1 MHKPAFCS
9 LLLALGF
16 LLGACE
22 KEVVGIKLPESD
34 QKLVVRCFISPD
46 YPYVTASITRSVPIF
61 ASGDLADTLV
71 KDAVVTLSDGVR
83 SLLIPYDKDH
93 KAYISFIWA
102 ARESDLRIKPGIS
115 YHLQVTTPRG
125 ETVTATCTVPAALNA
140 SIALSRDSAWDA
152 YTNRYYYRMRIIWP
166 DLPNQVNYYRVV
178 GYAEGITQQSDD
190 GRPTTGANVPAEWEA
205 AELVS
210 DEGRDG
216 GLLVSP
222 RGNCYVNRYDPFI
235 SGTLYASVLH
245 TDPHYYHYH
254 RSVRRA
260 EQSQTNPFAEPV
272 LVYSNVTGGLGVF
285 GAYTQTTTSVPIK

>member
-1 MHKPAFCS
+1 VHKPALHF

-22 KEVVGIKLPESD
+22 KEVAGIKLPESD
-34 QKLVVRCFISPD
+34 AKLAVHCFISPD
-46 YPYVTASITRSVPIF
+46 DPFVTASVSRSVPTF
-61 ASGDLADTLV
+61 ASGNPADTLV

-83 SLLIPYDKDH
+83 SLLIPYDKDY
-93 KAYISFIWA
+93 KAYVCFIWA
-102 ARESDLRIKPGIS
+102 AQSDLRIKPGSS
-115 YHLQVTTPRG
+115 YYLQVTTPKG
-125 ETVTATCTVPAALNA
+125 ETATATCTVPAALNT

-152 YTNRYYYRMRIIWP
+152 FTNRYYYWMRIVWP
-166 DLPNQVNYYRVV
+166 DLPNQVNYYRVA
-178 GYAEGITQQSDD
+178 GHAEGITRQSVD
-190 GRPTTGANVPAEWEA
+190 GSPTAGAKVPVEWEA
-205 AELVS
+205 ADLVS

-245 TDPHYYHYH
+245 TDAHYYRYH

-260 EQSQTNPFAEPV
+260 GQSQANPFAEPV

-285 GAYTQTTTSVPIK
+285 GAYTRTTTYVAIR